1 MYLSTYGRRLY
12 CYLSGTSSNYDVN
25 FFLCDHNH
33 WLACDFW
40 DTLYIIIKLYF
51 CFVLRSNNVH
61 NLRIFLFLGQ
71 LNPLHHANDLSSYQ
85 PSEINGTWP
94 IRELIISSHARRSRT
109 PAFTQRAFHRHC
121 AKSNQISLFA
131 KQAIVTIRV
140 RFNYVLPAER
150 PPTCI
155 AWYEVNITTLPTILL
170 FKLER
175 NQNASIVRG
184 NIAMLAVE
192 STPSLHL
199 RGTRVAAAHD
209 VFADDSLQLITGEN
223 EDALQMTD
231 KNDAVVFLPESVTRV
246 ERRISLVAFRTST
259 PFVSDHNCQDC
270 QLNSKV
276 VSINVEN
283 LTSLEDGEMIRI
295 YLSPSKRVHHRN
307 QTRVCAYWHFHEN
320 GTGFWSQEGCTITKT
335 SQKGMLDLCEC
346 NHLTHFAE
354 ILIHKDVFSE
364 SDENTLE
371 IISIIGCCFSL
382 FGISVIVLTAALFK
396 SWRQNNSNKIWLN
409 LGSAVFILDVC
420 FLLTVFVDFD
430 DHITGCVVV
439 GVALHYSVLATFCW
453 MLVVSILSFRKLV
466 LVFTSELPCKLLITV
481 LFAWGLPFLVIG
493 ILFAVDSN
501 AYSGRFED
509 TTPSGKFCYPKGI
522 AFWVSVFG
530 PMAVMWLVNWI
541 LYALILRSMFAGKTN
556 IRKHTSSK
564 DTLRCAS
571 ISCLLAFLCGIP
583 WVFGFFAY
591 NIVAAYLFSITVTF
605 QGFVL
610 FLFFILGNKKTR
622 GLWTSMFRKRFR
634 REEEER
640 RITTSTDRS
649 KGPNTTRSFFPI
661 SSPLAPD
668 EASGSLLSE
677 TRL

>member
-1 MYLSTYGRRLY
+1 
-12 CYLSGTSSNYDVN
+12 
-25 FFLCDHNH
+25 
-33 WLACDFW
+33 
-40 DTLYIIIKLYF
+40 
-51 CFVLRSNNVH
+51 
-61 NLRIFLFLGQ
+61 
-71 LNPLHHANDLSSYQ
+71 
-85 PSEINGTWP
+85 
-94 IRELIISSHARRSRT
+94 
-109 PAFTQRAFHRHC
+109 
-121 AKSNQISLFA
+121 
-131 KQAIVTIRV
+131 
-140 RFNYVLPAER
+140 
-150 PPTCI
+150 
-155 AWYEVNITTLPTILL
+155 
-170 FKLER
+170 
-175 NQNASIVRG
+175 
-184 NIAMLAVE
+184 
-192 STPSLHL
+192 
-199 RGTRVAAAHD
+199 
-209 VFADDSLQLITGEN
+209 
-223 EDALQMTD
+223 
-231 KNDAVVFLPESVTRV
+231 
-246 ERRISLVAFRTST
+246 
-259 PFVSDHNCQDC
+259 
-270 QLNSKV
+270 
-276 VSINVEN
+276 
-283 LTSLEDGEMIRI
+283 MIRI

-320 GTGFWSQEGCTITKT
+320 GTGFWSQEGCTITKA

-509 TTPSGKFCYPKGI
+509 TTPSGKFCYPKGV

-622 GLWTSMFRKRFR
+622 GLWLSMFMKRSR
-634 REEEER
+634 RAV
-640 RITTSTDRS
+640 ITTSTDRS
-649 KGPNTTRSFFPI
+649 NKGRNTARSFFPI